1 MNSTANNG
9 TANALTYRPR
19 NAGHDYYGRGTYL
32 VTLVVSEAKL
42 VFLLS
47 I

>member
-1 MNSTANNG
+1 MQGELIN
-9 TANALTYRPR
+9 
-19 NAGHDYYGRGTYL
+19 DFYGRGTYL